1 MRVYHPWSPEL
12 HTFKKKKKNKIII
25 LDPAAVSWQNGDF
38 LVLQQRV
45 SPSTVEQFLKACE
58 ES

>member
-1 MRVYHPWSPEL
+1 MLSGE
-12 HTFKKKKKNKIII
+12 KKIKAII

-45 SPSTVEQFLKACE
+45 SPPTVEQFLKACE
-58 ES
+58 EP